1 MYCELS
7 VSRTAPEGVAAQFQ
21 RVGEIAR
28 DLQVRSA
35 KYGELA
41 NKLREYELDK
51 VGTL

>member
-1 MYCELS
+1 MYSESS
-7 VSRTAPEGVAAQFQ
+7 VARTAPDGVAAQFQ

-28 DLQVRSA
+28 DLQVRAA
-35 KYGELA
+35 KYRELA